1 MPDTGGWVIL
11 GIVATVSTDASSLH
25 LEGSAP
31 VATAARPMNRRSMA
45 ILALSHVCDDAN
57 QSFLPALL
65 PFLIVAHGLSYTAA
79 ATLILAMN
87 VSSSVVQPAIGILAD
102 RVAMPVLIAIGVFL
116 AGAGIAMIG
125 VVPDYWMMFAFALCS
140 GLGVAIFHP
149 EAARFANYVA
159 GSKKVTG
166 MRWFSAG
173 GNAGFA
179 IGPMFATGAIALFGL
194 HGTLVAIVPVTVI
207 AVFVVLE
214 LPRLHVARALVRK
227 AAAAALPKHDNWPAF
242 MRLGVFITI
251 RSMAYIGL
259 VGFVPLYFV
268 GALHTSP
275 TVGSLALTAMLTVG
289 IAGTILG
296 GPLADRYGRR
306 RIILWSTACAAVM
319 ILATIAILDHV
330 PSVPFAFAALI
341 VVGFVITAS
350 QSAFLVVGQEYLPN
364 HLGVAS
370 GVTIGLAVSLGGIFS
385 PVLGAIADHYGVAAA
400 ILAIGVLTALAAASA
415 LTLPESNPAPSRA

>member
-1 MPDTGGWVIL
+1 MT
-11 GIVATVSTDASSLH
+11 
-25 LEGSAP
+25 
-31 VATAARPMNRRSMA
+31 

-65 PFLIVAHGLSYTAA
+65 PFLIAAHGLSYTAA

-87 VSSSVVQPAIGILAD
+87 VSSSVVQPGIGMLAD

-116 AGAGIAMIG
+116 AGAGVAMIG
-125 VVPDYWMMFAFALCS
+125 VVPQYWMMFAFALLA

-179 IGPMFATGAIALFGL
+179 IGPMFATGAIAAFGM
-194 HGTLVAIVPVTVI
+194 HGTLVAIVPVTII
-207 AVFVVLE
+207 AAFVLLE
-214 LPRLHVARALVRK
+214 LPRLHAARAAVRK
-227 AAAAALPKHDNWPAF
+227 AAAGGPPKSDNWPAF
-242 MRLGVFITI
+242 IRLGVFITL

-275 TVGSLALTAMLTVG
+275 TIGSLALTTMLTVG

-296 GPLADRYGRR
+296 GPLADKYGRH
-306 RIILWSTACAAVM
+306 RIILWTTSAAAIL
-319 ILATIAILDHV
+319 ILATIAILDHM
-330 PSVPFAFAALI
+330 PSVPFAFAALT

-364 HLGVAS
+364 RLGVAS

-385 PVLGAIADHYGVAAA
+385 PALGAIADHFGIAST
-400 ILAIGVLTALAAASA
+400 ILAIGILTAIAALSA